1 MSLSAAASALAPNP
15 VAEKFSERGHSYLQQ
30 GNVQEAERHFRQA
43 VELTQGKDKVYAFAL
58 AQARLANKDIPGAI
72 EAFRVAHRAAP
83 SWFAP
88 KEALE
93 MLGAPL
99 SENK

>member
-15 VAEKFSERGHSYLQQ
+15 VAEKFSEQGHSFLQQ
-30 GNVQEAERHFRQA
+30 GNAHAAEEHFRQA
-43 VELTQGKDKVYAFAL
+43 VELTGGKDKVYAFAL

-93 MLGAPL
+93 MLGASL
-99 SENK
+99 NGSK

>member
-15 VAEKFSERGHSYLQQ
+15 VAEKFSGARSHLQQ
-30 GNVQEAERHFRQA
+30 GTAPAAEEHFRQA
-43 VELTQGKDKVYAFAL
+43 VELTGGKDKVYAFAL

-83 SWFAP
+83 SWFAL
-88 KEALE
+88 KKLLQNAWRASLN
-93 MLGAPL
+93 G
-99 SENK
+99 SK